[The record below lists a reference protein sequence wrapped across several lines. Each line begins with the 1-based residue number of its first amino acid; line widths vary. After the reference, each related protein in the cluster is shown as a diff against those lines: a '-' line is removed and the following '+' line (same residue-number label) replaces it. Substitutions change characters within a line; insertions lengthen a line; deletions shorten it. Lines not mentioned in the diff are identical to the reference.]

1 MARYRISHE
10 TDYHY
15 SVPVPHSQQLLH
27 LQPRILPWQNIVSH
41 WLHITPPPT
50 REFLDTDFF
59 GNPCTRLEFT
69 QPHLRLSVSAESH
82 IEVLPREY
90 PLFSA
95 SLPWEQVVEHC
106 RYGGHAVSDDLL
118 AALAFRQESPFVR
131 IKHMFADYAADCFAP
146 GRPVLEATNAL
157 MLKINSEF
165 SFDADATQIATP
177 LEQVLEE
184 RRGVCQDFAHLMIAC
199 LRAQGLPARYVSGY
213 LLTEPPPGQ
222 ERLIGADASHAWVS
236 LYCPVLAVPG
246 TMQMQQQ
253 EGQMQNQT
261 QDGVQE
267 SGMWVDFDPTNAVLP
282 GTGHITIAWGRDFS
296 DVSPLRGVILGGGQH
311 VMDVRVTV
319 MPAD

>member
-1 MARYRISHE
+1 MASYRISHE

-15 SVPVPHSQQLLH
+15 TVPVPHSQQLLH
-27 LQPRILPWQNIVSH
+27 LQPRVLPWQNIVSH

-90 PLFSA
+90 PAFA
-95 SLPWEQVVEHC
+95 SSPAWEKVVEHC
-106 RYGGHAVSDDLL
+106 RYAGTVVTDDLL
-118 AALAFRQESPFVR
+118 SALAFRQESPFVR
-131 IKHMFADYAADCFAP
+131 IKHIFADYAQDCFTP
-146 GRPVLEATNAL
+146 GRPVLEAANAL
-157 MLKINSEF
+157 MLKINGEF
-165 SFDADATQIATP
+165 IFDAEATQVATP
-177 LEQVLEE
+177 LAQVLEE
-184 RRGVCQDFAHLMIAC
+184 KRGVCQDFAHLMIAC
-199 LRAQGLPARYVSGY
+199 LRALGLPARYISGY

-222 ERLIGADASHAWVS
+222 ERMIGADASHAWVA
-236 LYCPVLAVPG
+236 LYCPPLAVPAAAQ
-246 TMQMQQQ
+246 TQQQ
-253 EGQMQNQT
+253 GGQQQRQT
-261 QDGVQE
+261 QGGAQSSGV
-267 SGMWVDFDPTNAVLP
+267 WVDFDPTNAVLP

-296 DVSPLRGVILGGGQH
+296 DVSPLRGVILGGGLP